1 MYSDW
6 IKLVVRNIQFEYI
19 EIRKTGITCHIVVIF
34 FAASMPPYVL
44 VDMEGVLCF
53 RIQFECIQIE

>member
-1 MYSDW
+1 MNGATPIMCIFHLFS
-6 IKLVVRNIQFEYI
+6 L
-19 EIRKTGITCHIVVIF
+19 F
-34 FAASMPPYVL
+34 FAASTPSYVL